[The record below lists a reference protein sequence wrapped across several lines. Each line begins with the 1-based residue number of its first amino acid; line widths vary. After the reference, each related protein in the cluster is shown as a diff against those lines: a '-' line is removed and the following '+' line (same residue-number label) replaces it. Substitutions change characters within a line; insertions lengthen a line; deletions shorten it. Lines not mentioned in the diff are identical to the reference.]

1 MNDSQIDQLLRAT
14 KIEASADFTTK
25 TLACIKAQSLKEK
38 SLDDFCDKLLLSQK
52 QKASDDFSEKAIRTI
67 KREKSA
73 STLRRIIEITMSASV
88 AACIAISVFALP
100 IPQQT
105 SLSEE
110 AFAEVANLNTE
121 ISNLAVLI
129 YEQELSSY

>member
-14 KIEASADFTTK
+14 KINASADFTER
-25 TLACIKAQSLKEK
+25 TLARIKAQSLEEN
-38 SLDDFCDKLLLSQK
+38 SLDNLCDTLLLSQK
-52 QKASDDFSEKAIRTI
+52 QKASDNFTEKAISSI
-67 KREKSA
+67 KREKPTSIFK
-73 STLRRIIEITMSASV
+73 RIIEITMSVSV
-88 AACIAISVFALP
+88 AACIAISIFTLP
-100 IPQQT
+100 IPSQT
-105 SLSEE
+105 SFSEE